1 MNDLKPIGTGEA
13 DVLVTTNI
21 NVAGL
26 MACTTCRSSLKSG
39 KIPTLAVINGFRF
52 PDYPNPP
59 LPPLDPITERLISPR
74 LPFMQIRRLRF
85 AAGKL
90 FWCELFVSYV

>member
-1 MNDLKPIGTGEA
+1 MNDLKPVSTGEGE
-13 DVLVTTNI
+13 VLASTNI
-21 NVAGL
+21 NVGGL
-26 MACTTCRSSLKSG
+26 LACTTCRSSLKSG
-39 KIPTLAVINGFRF
+39 KVPSLAVTNGFRF
-52 PDYPNPP
+52 PEYPSNPP

-90 FWCELFVSYV
+90 VYFMLV